1 MVYPNMAFDLRAIFY
16 GVYVHS
22 AEPVYTKRKRNIDK
36 KKIVAPYGTIVS
48 CSTVDEVR
56 GLDLRKKKRKKT
68 ESSIAY
74 FRNTVTLEVA
84 YTSRVDGSTVLINVL
99 IFNNCMKISG
109 CKRIR
114 DAMEVVMILWETY
127 MAPSPSMWAI
137 KAAPLTTPRFLFEV
151 VMQNY
156 DVRFGFDIDRDKL
169 NRFMNQDRFKK
180 WIAKSQF
187 EATIHTNVNI
197 KTYARQPKVIRY
209 HTLTYD
215 DPMGMPRHTYSYS
228 NPYHTKLS
236 RKKNNT
242 FTVFST
248 SETKISGRHRSSIR
262 RDYERFVRIIQSHKE
277 EIMERYKDLD
287 ALPE

>member
-1 MVYPNMAFDLRAIFY
+1 VYIYPT
-16 GVYVHS
+16 
-22 AEPVYTKRKRNIDK
+22 EPVYTKRKRNIDK

-56 GLDLRKKKRKKT
+56 GLDLRKKKKKKT
-68 ESSIAY
+68 ESSIVY
-74 FRNTVTLEVA
+74 FRNTVTIEMA
-84 YTSRVDGSTVLINVL
+84 YKTRDDGSTILINIL

-109 CKRIR
+109 CKSVR
-114 DAMEVVMILWETY
+114 DAMEVVMVLWETY
-127 MAPSPSMWAI
+127 MAPAPGMWRITAP
-137 KAAPLTTPRFLFEV
+137 PLTTPRFLFEV

-169 NRFMNQDRFKK
+169 NRFMNQAYFAD

-197 KTYARQPKVIRY
+197 KTYARPPKVVRY
-209 HTLTYD
+209 HTLTYS
-215 DPMGMPRHTYSYS
+215 GGTARHTYSRT
-228 NPYHTKLS
+228 NPYHTKVS
-236 RKKNNT
+236 KKKNNT

-248 SETKISGRHRSSIR
+248 SETKISGRHRASIR
-262 RDYERFVRIIQSHKE
+262 HDYKKFVHIIQTHKE

-287 ALPE
+287 AFVEEVV